1 MKKRSINM
9 LIVGLLLLGLFAV
22 VLIVFLE
29 DTHDNFEE
37 NIVISQDGVTEEV
50 LKFENLRLV
59 PTQKT
64 EYTVNLV
71 CAASGKYHISLDY
84 AEKTNGG
91 MRDFIKV
98 LIKYGDNVAY
108 SGGLN
113 DLLLGSVVEFDGELY
128 ADDPLPITINYAMP
142 EEVGN
147 EAQGTFE
154 DFIICLKI
162 EKI

>member
-22 VLIVFLE
+22 VLIVFIE
-29 DTHDNFEE
+29 DTHDKFEE
-37 NIVISQDGVTEEV
+37 NITVMRDGVTEEV
-50 LKFENLRLV
+50 ISVENLRLV

-71 CAASGKYHISLDY
+71 CAASGDFHVSLDF
-84 AEKTNGG
+84 AEKTDGG
-91 MRDFIKV
+91 MRDFVEV
-98 LIKYGDNVAY
+98 LIKYGDTVAY
-108 SGGLN
+108 SGGLSA
-113 DLLLGSVVEFDGELY
+113 LLLDKVVEFDGTLY
-128 ADDPLPITINYAMP
+128 SDKPLPITINYSMP
-142 EEVGN
+142 HEVGN
-147 EAQGTFE
+147 EAQGTYE